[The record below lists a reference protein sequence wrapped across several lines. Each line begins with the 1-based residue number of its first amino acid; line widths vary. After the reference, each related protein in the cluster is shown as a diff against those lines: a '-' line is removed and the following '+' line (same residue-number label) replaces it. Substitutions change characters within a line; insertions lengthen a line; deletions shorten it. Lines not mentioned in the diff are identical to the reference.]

1 MQNIHKNETSISILY
16 INTNFRQNFT
26 FSKQTI
32 TASYER
38 KAAIYA
44 LLFSFRKH
52 RNSSCHLERV
62 VPGQPDPLTLEHGY
76 ENCMHANEYEFST
89 ETKRS

>member
-1 MQNIHKNETSISILY
+1 MKEYTRFIRFLAPYPIHSRVVR
-16 INTNFRQNFT
+16 F

-32 TASYER
+32 TASYRR

-44 LLFSFRKH
+44 VLFSFRKH

-62 VPGQPDPLTLEHGY
+62 PGQPDPLTLEYGY
-76 ENCMHANEYEFST
+76 ENCMANEYEFST